1 MGFIY
6 DDNIINNNTQFC
18 VNTGGIRQPHRQPQ
32 HLPHQQQQQLP
43 QQHQQQQQ
51 LPQQH
56 QQQQQLPHIQ
66 HQPHP
71 QHHHQQVS
79 TIKIEINQ
87 FEIFSCEPTSHVDD
101 CTIFTFRL
109 ASQSCVLLTDDH
121 QSKLLTSL
129 VPCFYSELNNTSF
142 DSLSISDISLKYG
155 GDTYTL
161 HDFCPPYEIT
171 KTGKK
176 IKIPLVKKNSVKC
189 SSDLTLL
196 IWGCSKNNKNSN
208 LKTLYINGIII
219 DETNKQPLE
228 ESSSDVSMWND
239 AKLIVS
245 TDKPISST
253 NSSSQ
258 CQSHADW

>member
-1 MGFIY
+1 MGFMY
-6 DDNIINNNTQFC
+6 EDNIINNNAQFC
-18 VNTGGIRQPHRQPQ
+18 VNTGGIRQPHSQPQPQPQPQ
-32 HLPHQQQQQLP
+32 HQHQPQHQPQQLP
-43 QQHQQQQQ
+43 QIQHHIQ
-51 LPQQH
+51 
-56 QQQQQLPHIQ
+56 PHIH
-66 HQPHP
+66 HQPHHQP
-71 QHHHQQVS
+71 HHQQVS

-109 ASQSCVLLTDDH
+109 AGQNCVLLTDDH

-196 IWGCSKNNKNSN
+196 SWRCSKNNKNSN

-258 CQSHADW
+258 CQSQSQDW